1 MKTIALA
8 YVLLVSA
15 AIADSESKI
24 DCSNPVGGQEESY
37 CADQKYKASDK
48 LLNDAFRK
56 SKANMGK
63 TQVKL
68 LLAAQKGWLQ
78 LRDNQCALEV
88 FATRGTTGNNGQ
100 YLDCLTELTQQRT
113 KQLESTPT
121 DSILK

>member
-1 MKTIALA
+1 
-8 YVLLVSA
+8 
-15 AIADSESKI
+15 
-24 DCSNPVGGQEESY
+24 
-37 CADQKYKASDK
+37 
-48 LLNDAFRK
+48 
-56 SKANMGK
+56 MGK

-121 DSILK
+121 DSTLK